1 MSTASDEPTGQ
12 HVAET
17 EGGRRFC
24 PATTKA
30 GRVCGSP
37 SLKADPDGFCWTH
50 SPTLAEKRRESQ
62 RRGGTTTT
70 KRRALLLGRIDFSDS
85 AAVKAFRE
93 ALTASALSG
102 QMQAAPANGG
112 LTAARDAE
120 AAFVGQ
126 ALEARLSALETALQA
141 LVERRSRQA
150 GGEAV

>member
-1 MSTASDEPTGQ
+1 MSTASDEPTGR

-37 SLKADPDGFCWTH
+37 SLKADPAGFCWTH
-50 SPTLAEKRRESQ
+50 SPTIAAKRQESQ
-62 RRGGTTTT
+62 RRGGSTTTQ
-70 KRRALLLGRIDFSDS
+70 RRALLLGRVDFHDS
-85 AAVKAFRE
+85 VTILAFRQ
-93 ALTASALSG
+93 ALTSAVLTG
-102 QMQAAPANGG
+102 QVQAARAGV
-112 LTAARDAE
+112 AATIAQQAE

-141 LVERRSRQA
+141 LVERRSRLVGSDIA
-150 GGEAV
+150 